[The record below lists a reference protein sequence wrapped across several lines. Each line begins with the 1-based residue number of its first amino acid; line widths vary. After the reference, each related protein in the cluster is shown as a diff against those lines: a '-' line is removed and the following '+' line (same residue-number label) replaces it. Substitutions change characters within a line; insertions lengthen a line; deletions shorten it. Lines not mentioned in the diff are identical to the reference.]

1 MSDNDA
7 VSCNLLCFSVI
18 VQDVSWIR
26 HEGHV
31 KSYVG
36 IAHGRWQD
44 ESDDSADDPVD
55 PADLAA
61 TSGDEGLSESA
72 LDGDLATPGDEDSSK
87 EEGEETS
94 NPELFG
100 GSSTDLVDMYDDEFL
115 LCVILPPD
123 LAARLAGGVQNLM
136 STVCVDADPDD
147 KDSPPPRDCAVS
159 WEDLQEQLQW
169 ILSVDG
175 PQVFIRKNQMG
186 KAYMRNSPDGSFYSV
201 SPSDIPHGSLPE
213 SLVFLG
219 ISQAVDFWES
229 WEKDAENDARASVV
243 GSTPSKDPFGD
254 YH

>member
-1 MSDNDA
+1 MTDNDA
-7 VSCNLLCFSVI
+7 VSCNLLCFSVL

-36 IAHGRWQD
+36 IVHGRWQD
-44 ESDDSADDPVD
+44 ESDDSPDDDSPDDPVD
-55 PADLAA
+55 PADLVA
-61 TSGDEGLSESA
+61 
-72 LDGDLATPGDEDSSK
+72 PGDEDSSK
-87 EEGEETS
+87 EEGTEAS
-94 NPELFG
+94 DPELFG

-147 KDSPPPRDCAVS
+147 AGSPPPRDCAVS
-159 WEDLQEQLQW
+159 WEDLQDQLQW

-175 PQVFIRKNQMG
+175 PQVFIRKNRLG
-186 KAYMRNSPDGSFYSV
+186 RAYMRNSPNGSFYSV
-201 SPSDIPHGSLPE
+201 SPSDIPHGSLSE

-219 ISQAVDFWES
+219 ISQAVDFWQS
-229 WEKDAENDARASVV
+229 WEKDAENDAMAAVG
-243 GSTPSKDPFGD
+243 GSTPPKDPFGD